1 MFPVTYGE
9 THIESCHHL
18 SIPLLVRSLFKDLEI
33 DFRNKMTQYHGT
45 TYIDTATG
53 YTVYFNAIKGY
64 MYINYTAVYTN
75 KQYKINRQILNMY
88 HN

>member
-1 MFPVTYGE
+1 
-9 THIESCHHL
+9 
-18 SIPLLVRSLFKDLEI
+18 
-33 DFRNKMTQYHGT
+33 MTQYHGT